1 MLKVKPCPFCGSDD
15 IKIYPGVLK
24 GTLTAICFEC
34 GAAICFEC
42 GADVMFFGAEKDPEK
57 FVDKWNSRPKRKKEM
72 S

>member
-24 GTLTAICFEC
+24 GTLT
-34 GAAICFEC
+34 AICFEC